1 MKIVDKRENVDRIMK
16 VQEYERVKLMEKIDE
31 KMGKA

>member
-1 MKIVDKRENVDRIMK
+1 MKIIDKRENVDRIMK